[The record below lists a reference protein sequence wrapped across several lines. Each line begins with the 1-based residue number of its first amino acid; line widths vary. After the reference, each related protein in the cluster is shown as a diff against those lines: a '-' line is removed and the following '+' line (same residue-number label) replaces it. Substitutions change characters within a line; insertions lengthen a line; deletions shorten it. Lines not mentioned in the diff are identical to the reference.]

1 MQINFVIFKD
11 MLYRVIL
18 TKNGE
23 YKKTIHRCKK
33 RDTSFINF
41 NRLKADNKVLFKRKF
56 INYKGIIPVEYKIY
70 IVKDYEETD
79 KPRMIRDR
87 FGKLVEEKPIFG
99 IWTVLAD
106 EDYDVEESFWV
117 YGFNPLTERKNIFDI
132 LKILMIGMNNPKH
145 TKQIVVVH
153 NKLLFYDEER
163 FDMIICKNKK
173 DAQRLHHALA
183 KAAINGKI
191 KSLYFMGTAGKGI
204 IGDFYEIIHENT
216 GWSYTK
222 IWRTNTRP

>member
-1 MQINFVIFKD
+1 

-18 TKNGE
+18 TKNGK

-33 RDTSFINF
+33 RTTSFINF
-41 NRLKADNKVLFKRKF
+41 NTIKNENNVFFKREF
-56 INYKGIIPVEYKIY
+56 INYNGIKPVEYKIY
-70 IVKDYEETD
+70 VVKDLEESD
-79 KPRMIRDR
+79 IPRMIRDR
-87 FGKLVEEKPIFG
+87 FGRLVEEKPIFG

-106 EDYDVEESFWV
+106 ADYDIEESFWV
-117 YGFNPLTERKNIFDI
+117 HGFNPSTQRKNIFDI
-132 LKILMIGMNNPKH
+132 IQILMVGLNDPRR

-163 FDMIICKNKK
+163 FDMVICKNKK

-183 KAAINGKI
+183 KAATENKI
-191 KSLYFMGTAGKGI
+191 KSLYFMGTAGKAI
-204 IGDFYEIIHENT
+204 IGEFYEIIHENT

-222 IWRTNTRP
+222 IWRTTTRP